1 MFLIILL
8 IYLIIL
14 IFLEVIYILLS
25 KNENKPY
32 EFFNII
38 STKDDY
44 DNNNNENINNNKKSS
59 NNDMKLIES
68 DEDVN
73 IKNFMGKIY
82 LENCYGF
89 FINLNE
95 WNFISE
101 KKIYQFNVPIEIKI
115 LKLKMK
121 DKIQYYIK

>member
-14 IFLEVIYILLS
+14 IFLEVIYIILS

-32 EFFNII
+32 EYFNILGL
-38 STKDDY
+38 KDDNN
-44 DNNNNENINNNKKSS
+44 NNNNENINNKKNGS
-59 NNDMKLIES
+59 NDDMKFIES

-101 KKIYQFNVPIEIKI
+101 KKIYQFNVPVEIKI

>member
-1 MFLIILL
+1 M
-8 IYLIIL
+8 
-14 IFLEVIYILLS
+14 EVIYILLS

-44 DNNNNENINNNKKSS
+44 DNNNNENINNNNKKSS
-59 NNDMKLIES
+59 NNDMKFIES

>member
-59 NNDMKLIES
+59 NNDMKFIES